1 MNPLLA
7 LQHAQLRNVRSVLS
21 ANSRHKLES
30 TADLHS
36 ENNDAFLVTSFFWF
50 IKKIHQ
56 TAKKNM
62 QKLTKWSDE
71 QVYD

>member
-7 LQHAQLRNVRSVLS
+7 LQHARLRNVRSVLS

-36 ENNDAFLVTSFFWF
+36 ENNDAFLVTSFFDSY
-50 IKKIHQ
+50 KKN
-56 TAKKNM
+56 TPDGEKNM